1 MRKKLLVRG
10 PLLSRS
16 GYGEQAR
23 FAFRAVQAHRDL
35 FDVYV
40 INTLWGSTKNI
51 SETSPERLEIE
62 WILQKTNQFIQSGE
76 QFDASLQITVPNE
89 FERIAPVN
97 IGYTAGIE
105 TTKVAPEWIQK
116 VNETMDRV
124 IVVSDHS
131 KAVFEKTK
139 YDAKNEQT
147 GEIVK
152 GWGVTVPIDTVNYCV
167 RGTDPPEPL
176 DIEFSTSKN
185 FLVMSQWAPRKNLEN
200 TIRWFAETFKDDE
213 DVGLVVKTNTIA
225 DSIMDREFTTMR
237 LKGLLESTGITDR
250 KCKIY
255 FLHGELTSNNL
266 TWLYNHPSMQ
276 ALINIAHGEGW
287 GLPLFEAACNGMPL
301 ITVTWS
307 GQMDFI
313 CRPNKK
319 GKKVPRVIK
328 VDYDLKNIQ
337 PHARV
342 PAMLI
347 EDSQWAYAKENSYK
361 RALKEAISKQAHYR
375 MGASALQK
383 YILENFAAEKMY
395 KQFADAVLEACGGAT
410 PGAVDENNVL
420 EF

>member
-1 MRKKLLVRG
+1 MRKKLLIRG

-23 FAFRAVQAHRDL
+23 FAFRALQSHQNL
-35 FDVYV
+35 FDVYI

-51 SETSPERLEIE
+51 SEISSERLEIE
-62 WILQKTNQFIQSGE
+62 WILQKTNQFMQSGG

-89 FERIAPVN
+89 FERLAPVN

-116 VNETMDRV
+116 VNETMNRV
-124 IVVSDHS
+124 IVVSNHS
-131 KAVFEKTK
+131 KAVFENTK

-147 GEIVK
+147 GETVK
-152 GWGVTVPIDTVNYCV
+152 GWGVTVPVSTVNYCV
-167 RGTDPPEPL
+167 RGTEPPEPL
-176 DIEFSTSKN
+176 DVEFSTSKN
-185 FLVMSQWAPRKNLEN
+185 FLIMSQWAPRKNLEN
-200 TIRWFAETFKDDE
+200 TIRWFVETYKDEE
-213 DVGLVVKTNTIA
+213 DVGLVVKTNTVA
-225 DSIMDREFTTMR
+225 DSIMDREFTTRR
-237 LKGLLESTGITDR
+237 LNALLESIHLPDR

-255 FLHGELTSNNL
+255 FLHGELTPNHL

-287 GLPLFEAACNGMPL
+287 GLPLFEAACNGLPL

-328 VDYDLKNIQ
+328 VDYDIRDIQ

-342 PAMLI
+342 PAMLV
-347 EDSQWAYAKENSYK
+347 EGSQWAYAKENSYK
-361 RALKEAISKQAHYR
+361 RAIKEAISKQAHYR
-375 MGASALQK
+375 MGAAALQK
-383 YILENFAAEKMY
+383 HILENFTSEKMY
-395 KQFADAVLEACGGAT
+395 KQFADVVLEACGGSA
-410 PGAVDENNVL
+410 PVDEDNVL